1 MQSLGQDYPVSAR
14 CAVLNLA
21 RSSYYHRA
29 KPRDQQRLREAIVA
43 VAGRRATYGSRRV
56 AIALQRST
64 SGPRAG
70 RHLVRRLMSEMDLD
84 IKLKKRQGS
93 GTDSRH
99 SLRRYPN
106 LMKGIKPQRPNQV
119 WVADITY
126 LRVGTEFVYLAV
138 IMDVFTRSVRGWHL
152 SWQAGQSLTLAALR
166 KALERHPAPE
176 IHHSDQGSQYAAK
189 AYVKLLRECGTQIS
203 MAAAGK
209 PAENGYAERLIRTI
223 KEEEVYLSDYQSMA
237 EAREQLGN
245 FIEVVYNQQRPH
257 SALDNLTP
265 AEFEAAW
272 LKRHSLK
279 FLEILC
285 PIN

>member
-1 MQSLGQDYPVSAR
+1 MLSQEYPVSMS
-14 CAVLNLA
+14 CAVLGLP
-21 RSSYYHRA
+21 RSSYYYQA
-29 KPRDQQRLREAIVA
+29 KPRDEQPLREAIVA
-43 VAGRRATYGSRRV
+43 EVGRHASYGSRRV
-56 AIALQRST
+56 AVALQRSP

-70 RHLVRRLMSEMDLD
+70 RHLVRRLMREMDLD
-84 IKLKKRQGS
+84 IKPKKRQGS

-106 LMKGIKPQRPNQV
+106 LMKGIQVERPNQV

-126 LRVGTEFVYLAV
+126 LRVGTEFVHLAV

-152 SWQAGQSLTLAALR
+152 SWQAGQSLTLTALR
-166 KALERHPAPE
+166 KALEHHPAPE

-189 AYVKLLRECGTQIS
+189 AYVKLQRECGTQIS
-203 MAAAGK
+203 MAATGK
-209 PAENGYAERLIRTI
+209 PAENGYAERVIRTI
-223 KEEEVYLSDYQSMA
+223 KEEEVYLSDYQTMA
-237 EAREQLGN
+237 EAREQLGY

-257 SALDNLTP
+257 SALDDLTP

-272 LKRHSLK
+272 LKRNSLK

-285 PIN
+285 PII